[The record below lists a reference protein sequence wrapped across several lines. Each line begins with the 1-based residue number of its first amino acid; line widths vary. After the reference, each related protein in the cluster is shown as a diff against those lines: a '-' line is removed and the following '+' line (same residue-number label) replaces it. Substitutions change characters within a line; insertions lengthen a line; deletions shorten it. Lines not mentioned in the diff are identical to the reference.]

1 MDSMNLRLNRRVA
14 SSVFQLTLFGWCL
27 CPLLLV
33 GCKNG
38 YQYARVVKPGE
49 REMVGSHQAGQ
60 ETFRPLIEES
70 VAKLLSRCETNPTQ
84 LVSTDA
90 APHRYNVCFV
100 GVENASIEEMGDFKE
115 QVYEAID
122 TKIRESGTFQT
133 ISRRFVDAGL
143 HECRMRPDQ
152 LMIPDNMRQFVG
164 VMEQEGHPFEYLLF
178 AKLTSGTT
186 RENKEY
192 QRDYLLTLELV
203 NIHNGISEK
212 QSAELKKGY
221 HTSRMSRWGASVWPF
236 SQ

>member
-1 MDSMNLRLNRRVA
+1 MNLLQNLRLVCRA
-14 SSVFQLTLFGWCL
+14 ALFTMIV
-27 CPLLLV
+27 CPMLLL

-70 VAKLLSRCETNPTQ
+70 VSKLLARCDTNPTQ
-84 LVSTDA
+84 LVSTDSA
-90 APHRYNVCFV
+90 VGRYNVCFV
-100 GVENASIEEMGDFKE
+100 GVENASIEEIGDFKE

-122 TKIRESGTFQT
+122 TKIRESTSFQT
-133 ISRRFVDAGL
+133 VSRRYVDAGL
-143 HECRMRPDQ
+143 RECRMRPDQ
-152 LMIPDNMRQFVG
+152 LMIPDNMRQFVAL
-164 VMEQEGHPFEYLLF
+164 MEQGGHPFEYLLF

-203 NIHNGISEK
+203 NIHTGISEK

-221 HTSRMSRWGASVWPF
+221 HTSRISRWGASVWPF

>member
-1 MDSMNLRLNRRVA
+1 MNRLSTLSRGWLPLVLGGCLIVA
-14 SSVFQLTLFGWCL
+14 TL
-27 CPLLLV
+27 
-33 GCKNG
+33 GCKSG
-38 YQYARVVKPGE
+38 YQYARIIKPGD

-60 ETFRPLIEES
+60 ETFKPLIEES

-84 LVSTDA
+84 LVSTDSM
-90 APHRYNVCFV
+90 PGRFQVCFV
-100 GVENASIEEMGDFKE
+100 GVENASAEEIGDFKE
-115 QVYEAID
+115 QVYETID

-133 ISRRFVDAGL
+133 ISRRYVDAGL
-143 HECRMRPDQ
+143 FECRMRPDQ

-164 VMEQEGHPFEYLLF
+164 LMEREGHPFEYLLF

-203 NIHNGISEK
+203 NIHTGMSEK

-236 SQ
+236 GK